1 MLDGT
6 LKSLFLCPR
15 SVVFVGIP
23 RKSGPGA
30 LNPVDN
36 LRNWGYEGDVAIVHP
51 HVKEIAGMSVLSSL
65 SELTAAT
72 DLAVVSTP
80 RETVPGIIRECGLKS
95 IRAVIVTNQGFAE
108 SDLRGKELQR
118 DMITEAKNFGIRIL
132 GPNTLGVSN
141 AFHLFNS
148 SFMPLARQET
158 PIGVVCQ
165 SGVFFVGAAQLL
177 GGMGIGIDVGNACD
191 VNIVDALEWL
201 GTEERIR
208 VVAVHAEQ
216 ITDGSRFISVA
227 EEIGRRIPIVALK
240 TGRSLEGAKSAASH
254 SGSLAADD
262 RMIAAAFQKAGI
274 LRVLETQDQR
284 DLVRAFTRLP
294 EMRGP
299 RVAIVTLTGAGGIIL
314 LDAMERHGL
323 QPAVLSSAV
332 TEGLRNLSP
341 DWMPIA
347 NPMDIW
353 PAVMKNGMQKA
364 YGTALRDVL
373 ADPNV
378 DGVICVALGLGHA
391 EQQHLGAEQVIQEL
405 SAQFDKP
412 VVVWLYGSQ
421 PEEAVYRL
429 EGNGRALA
437 VPSLERAV
445 RVLAAM
451 MRYAKWKNM

>member
-1 MLDGT
+1 
-6 LKSLFLCPR
+6 
-15 SVVFVGIP
+15 VGIP

-36 LRNWGYEGDVAIVHP
+36 LRHWGYEGDVAIVHP
-51 HVKEIAGMSVLSSL
+51 HVKEIAGISALSSL
-65 SELTAAT
+65 SELTATT

-108 SDLRGKELQR
+108 SDLRGKELQGN
-118 DMITEAKNFGIRIL
+118 MITEAKNFGIRIL

-141 AFHLFNS
+141 AFHRFNS

-191 VNIVDALEWL
+191 INIVDALEWL
-201 GTEERIR
+201 GTEEQIH

-216 ITDGSRFISVA
+216 ITGGSRFLSVA

-240 TGRSLEGAKSAASH
+240 TGQSLEGAKSAASH

-274 LRVLETQDQR
+274 VRVLETQDQR
-284 DLVRAFTRLP
+284 DLVRAFVRLP

-323 QPAVLSSAV
+323 QPAALSSAA
-332 TEGLRNLSP
+332 TEGLQNLSP

-353 PAVMKNGMQKA
+353 PAVMKNGMQEA

-373 ADPNV
+373 ADPSV

-391 EQQHLGAEQVIQEL
+391 EQQHLGAERVIQEL

-421 PEEAVYRL
+421 PDEAVYRL
-429 EGNGRALA
+429 EKNGRALA